1 MLNQI
6 KKTEWA
12 PPLDSLPTD
21 PQDEIIYLLPTR
33 HPAGT
38 DKSGIP
44 YYSDSIRYLP
54 KLARPK
60 GIPIEFSKSGEDRVF
75 LAEYS
80 VDPISLTI
88 VIAVTQMI
96 NPWLILAVDF
106 FLTTKAKEYDL
117 NEEEINNCN
126 LKVNIAELN
135 PKSIRGIEIEG
146 KSEDVLKAIK
156 EITSGLP
163 DE

>member
-1 MLNQI
+1 
-6 KKTEWA
+6 
-12 PPLDSLPTD
+12 
-21 PQDEIIYLLPTR
+21 
-33 HPAGT
+33 
-38 DKSGIP
+38 
-44 YYSDSIRYLP
+44 
-54 KLARPK
+54 
-60 GIPIEFSKSGEDRVF
+60 
-75 LAEYS
+75 
-80 VDPISLTI
+80 
-88 VIAVTQMI
+88 MI
-96 NPWLILAVDF
+96 NSWLILAVDF